1 MAERDDMPGDRDVH
15 EQATEE
21 EAPEHPSRAAEA
33 GVGRLAAAGFAM
45 TNLGVVGKECRADE
59 EVVGFCKWAIG

>member
-1 MAERDDMPGDRDVH
+1 MDTSRSSAAVIGD
-15 EQATEE
+15 QG
-21 EAPEHPSRAAEA
+21 AAEA